1 MFKADKKY
9 FPWRNNNS
17 IEVLKNGMEFYI
29 AMIDSINKATE
40 YILFETYFVE
50 SGNITTRFID
60 ALLQACQRNVKVYF
74 ILDSM
79 GSRSLATKDVKRLQ
93 NSEIHICF
101 YNPVKLLKI
110 MNNFYR
116 DHRKILL
123 VDSRLVFIGG
133 AGLSDAF
140 VGGNYWRDNMFFIQ
154 GEIVKDWYQLF
165 LQNWQKNSKQILP
178 SFQAEALPK
187 PSDNVLAKVVYTRGH
202 LFNFIKKSIL
212 EQVNKSQTE
221 IWLATAYFIPSRAL
235 RRSLIAACKRGVK
248 VCILVPGIETD
259 NAMVRNIS
267 RGYYFRLLKYG
278 VQIYEYQN
286 HFIHSKVLLIDEWV
300 SIGSSNMD
308 RWGAKWNLEAN
319 QEIKDKKFAETI
331 YNMMKDDLNNCQQI
345 TFQYWSSRP
354 FIEKMRTYFWKYFGK
369 LLSFISLR
377 KN

>member
-1 MFKADKKY
+1 M
-9 FPWRNNNS
+9 
-17 IEVLKNGMEFYI
+17 
-29 AMIDSINKATE
+29 
-40 YILFETYFVE
+40 
-50 SGNITTRFID
+50 
-60 ALLQACQRNVKVYF
+60 
-74 ILDSM
+74 
-79 GSRSLATKDVKRLQ
+79 
-93 NSEIHICF
+93 
-101 YNPVKLLKI
+101 
-110 MNNFYR
+110 
-116 DHRKILL
+116 
-123 VDSRLVFIGG
+123 
-133 AGLSDAF
+133 
-140 VGGNYWRDNMFFIQ
+140 
-154 GEIVKDWYQLF
+154 
-165 LQNWQKNSKQILP
+165 
-178 SFQAEALPK
+178 
-187 PSDNVLAKVVYTRGH
+187 
-202 LFNFIKKSIL
+202 
-212 EQVNKSQTE
+212 
-221 IWLATAYFIPSRAL
+221 
-235 RRSLIAACKRGVK
+235 K

>member
-202 LFNFIKKSIL
+202 
-212 EQVNKSQTE
+212 
-221 IWLATAYFIPSRAL
+221 
-235 RRSLIAACKRGVK
+235 
-248 VCILVPGIETD
+248 
-259 NAMVRNIS
+259 
-267 RGYYFRLLKYG
+267 
-278 VQIYEYQN
+278 
-286 HFIHSKVLLIDEWV
+286 
-300 SIGSSNMD
+300 
-308 RWGAKWNLEAN
+308 
-319 QEIKDKKFAETI
+319 
-331 YNMMKDDLNNCQQI
+331 
-345 TFQYWSSRP
+345 
-354 FIEKMRTYFWKYFGK
+354 
-369 LLSFISLR
+369 
-377 KN
+377 